1 MKIFRSEIFRSFF
14 VGFGVTAAVLAVD
27 ILPKLGVA

>member
-1 MKIFRSEIFRSFF
+1 MGLFTPGFFRAFF

-27 ILPKLGVA
+27 ILPKLAA